1 MKKILCFILTLCIMM
16 SIFVCP
22 SYAQEVKTEESPV
35 KHGTEVYVKG
45 KIDNSDGKHTG
56 KLINIK
62 FMANEYD
69 ADIVPKTTY
78 ESLSYKLD
86 ETGLVDFKFRCNDI
100 TFDKIGQCNRR
111 VYATLDGEDV
121 TSSLESVTAKDL
133 YYIEEPFENN
143 EETKSKI
150 IEKFKEFFDEYSYG
164 RTVYLKS
171 ADKVR
176 IKISS
181 ETLKFSSSLSVK
193 IREMNDE
200 NIKYV
205 RLYAVGENV
214 NIPKVKERKVAVWK
228 LDDLQMSNSAIRG
241 FEKAYNYFSQYGIKA
256 GFGIIMHSFDEYGDL
271 TTEKNKAKIDKI
283 NSWIDG
289 GFEIW
294 YHGYWHNKN
303 TDGTGERIENF
314 GSDPLEKQEKNLK
327 MGIDTF
333 KRVFPNYT
341 MKSFGAPYNSVCK
354 TTAQALKNVCPDIN
368 TVMFFD
374 DSEVEESGHF
384 NIDNSVSIES
394 KAGDEDFE
402 KFELSFK
409 SKKGRDGI
417 ILQSHP
423 WGWDDKD
430 LEIIDKIT
438 KVLVAEDYAFMTPQE
453 YYNYCQKRN
462 K

>member
-1 MKKILCFILTLCIMM
+1 MM
-16 SIFVCP
+16 SIFVC
-22 SYAQEVKTEESPV
+22 SAYAEEAMPEDNSV
-35 KHGTEVYVKG
+35 KHGTEIYIKG
-45 KIDNSDGKHTG
+45 KVDNSDGKYTG
-56 KLINIK
+56 KMLNIK

-78 ESLSYKLD
+78 ETLSYKLD
-86 ETGLVDFKFRCNDI
+86 ETGVVDFKFRCDDI

-111 VYATLDGEDV
+111 VYAEIDGVDA
-121 TSSLESVTAKDL
+121 TSALESVTAKDL
-133 YYIEEPFENN
+133 YYIEAPFSDID
-143 EETKSKI
+143 ETKNAI
-150 IEKFKEFFDEYSYG
+150 TEKFKAFFDEYSYG
-164 RTVYLKS
+164 RTVYLKA
-171 ADKVR
+171 ADISK
-176 IKISS
+176 IKISL
-181 ETLKFSSSLSVK
+181 EELKFSSSLSVK
-193 IREMNDE
+193 IKEMKDE
-200 NIKYV
+200 KIKYV
-205 RLYAVGENV
+205 RIYAVGENV
-214 NIPKVKERKVAVWK
+214 NIPKVQKRKVAVWK
-228 LDDLQMSNSAIRG
+228 LDDLQMSDSAIRG

-256 GFGIIMHSFDEYGDL
+256 GFGIIMHTFDEYGDL

-294 YHGYWHNKN
+294 YHGYWHNKK
-303 TDGTGERIENF
+303 TDENGERIENF

-333 KRVFPNYT
+333 KKAFPEYT
-341 MKSFGAPYNSVCK
+341 MKSFGAPYNSVNK
-354 TTAQALKNVCPDIN
+354 TTAEALKNVCPDIN
-368 TVMFFD
+368 TVLFFD
-374 DSEVEESGHF
+374 DSDVEESGHF

-402 KFELSFK
+402 KFESSFK
-409 SKKGRDGI
+409 SKKGKDI

-438 KVLVAEDYAFMTPQE
+438 KTLVAEDYAFMTPQE
-453 YYNYCQKRN
+453 YYNYFQKQN